1 MLPFFLDLKDK
12 PVLLVGGGSTA
23 LKRGKKLLAAG
34 AKLTAYAENFTEE
47 FFALDME
54 LKQETFEN
62 QSMEGFWLVIA
73 ATDDEKANGAIARR
87 AKEARIFCNH
97 VSDGKSSDLVF
108 PLHLR
113 RSGYDIAITDS
124 YCLPFLLKG
133 LSQTVEDALP
143 DFSPADLE
151 KLSEIRTRILRQYPG
166 EKEILLKK
174 LATMALDN
182 QDLEEEPDEIIRR
195 LQRE

>member
-1 MLPFFLDLKDK
+1 MLPFFLDLQDK
-12 PVLLVGGGSTA
+12 PVLLVGGGTIA

-34 AKLTAYAENFTEE
+34 ARITAYAENFTEE

-113 RSGYDIAITDS
+113 RSGFDIAIADS
-124 YCLPFLLKG
+124 YRLPFLLKG
-133 LSQTVEDALP
+133 LSQAVEDALP
-143 DFSPADLE
+143 DFSSADLE
-151 KLSEIRTRILRQYPG
+151 KLSEIRARILRQYPE
-166 EKEILLKK
+166 EKEMLLKK
-174 LATMALDN
+174 LAAMALDN